1 MAAQSWCETP
11 PPRRDWSWSSS
22 SRMIGSSVRPSTP
35 TTSAAEYVQILS
47 QDFGNIVIRE
57 TNLVDVFIELTGR
70 KVVGG

>member
-1 MAAQSWCETP
+1 
-11 PPRRDWSWSSS
+11 
-22 SRMIGSSVRPSTP
+22 MIGSSVRPSTP